1 MKHLP
6 DGGIG
11 LDSDTLLVTK
21 LPDSQV
27 LRVVSRSVFLA
38 VFILTLPCIGSI
50 LKELSSTSN
59 YSLPANDSDSD
70 FIDVEFLD
78 SLLLD
83 LANEGLIKKGDKA
96 LFVKSGIGA
105 VIDNSRF
112 LNANEIDLVLGS
124 DLGQQ
129 LLFHNAS
136 FDFVFAFG
144 IKDIEFLDRVLK
156 VGGVLVTQLSD
167 LPNALQK
174 KSNYKVFYIRRYGS
188 TIVALKKTRLAIE
201 LVDSSARKQLC
212 ELALQAKKAALN
224 GLEDVLLEPP
234 RKVLATSRKF
244 LKKFNYL
251 PDLLEDSLEGYPRRV
266 FVDVSLQEE
275 KDSVMA
281 WFNEN
286 YPTRNQKFETYN
298 IEMVPEVVSKTLA
311 RRVNVSN
318 WLLKNVRQ
326 DEFVVMKAEAEV
338 VEEMTRKR
346 TIDLVD
352 ELFLQCQNQWQNGEE
367 KKSKRAYWECLALYG
382 RLRDQGIAVHQW
394 WD

>member
-11 LDSDTLLVTK
+11 LDSDTLLVIK

-50 LKELSSTSN
+50 LKGLSSTSN

-70 FIDVEFLD
+70 YIDVEFLD

-112 LNANEIDLVLGS
+112 LNANEIDL
-124 DLGQQ
+124 
-129 LLFHNAS
+129 
-136 FDFVFAFG
+136 
-144 IKDIEFLDRVLK
+144 
-156 VGGVLVTQLSD
+156 
-167 LPNALQK
+167 
-174 KSNYKVFYIRRYGS
+174 
-188 TIVALKKTRLAIE
+188 
-201 LVDSSARKQLC
+201 
-212 ELALQAKKAALN
+212 AKKAALN

-251 PDLLEDSLEGYPRRV
+251 PDFLEDSLEGYPRRV

-298 IEMVPEVVSKTLA
+298 IEMVPEVVSKTVA

-338 VEEMTRKR
+338 VEEMIRRGLSIWWTNYFYSARTSGRMVKR
-346 TIDLVD
+346 R
-352 ELFLQCQNQWQNGEE
+352 
-367 KKSKRAYWECLALYG
+367 RARGLIG
-382 RLRDQGIAVHQW
+382 SV
-394 WD
+394 